1 MIGRV
6 GGESYSG
13 ECSANFLRL
22 VDSTSVCT
30 SMLHLE
36 DSVSY
41 DNLKTGVAFSENDE
55 NAGER
60 IVTDGSCMEPES
72 DTKRLEQPLL
82 QDEIALHAQN
92 EELNQ
97 QLERLWKT
105 DFENSEVETR
115 VSASVEDK
123 RALEVMERTL
133 KMVDGHYQVALPWRY
148 DPPYL
153 PNNRVVAEQ
162 TGLLLKKR
170 LLRDE
175 AMPEKYK
182 ATMTDYIEKGHAEMI
197 PEEEL
202 ELNDRPVWYLPHHPV
217 THPLKPDKVRVVHD
231 CAAKYGGTSIL
242 GRVMCSDF
250 CGGPTEIYLEKWKSI
265 EWLNICSGPHLHPV
279 LPTSACRRP
288 QNCTE
293 GNLKQTR

>member
-1 MIGRV
+1 M
-6 GGESYSG
+6 
-13 ECSANFLRL
+13 
-22 VDSTSVCT
+22 CT
-30 SMLHLE
+30 NMLHLE

-41 DNLKTGVAFSENDE
+41 DNLKTDVAFPENDE

-82 QDEIALHAQN
+82 QYEIALHAQN

-153 PNNRVVAEQ
+153 PNNRVVAERR
-162 TGLLLKKR
+162 GLLLKK
-170 LLRDE
+170 
-175 AMPEKYK
+175 
-182 ATMTDYIEKGHAEMI
+182 
-197 PEEEL
+197 
-202 ELNDRPVWYLPHHPV
+202 
-217 THPLKPDKVRVVHD
+217 
-231 CAAKYGGTSIL
+231 
-242 GRVMCSDF
+242 
-250 CGGPTEIYLEKWKSI
+250 
-265 EWLNICSGPHLHPV
+265 
-279 LPTSACRRP
+279 
-288 QNCTE
+288 
-293 GNLKQTR
+293 